1 MVQRNKNSL
10 IKRLAIVLCICIL
23 FDLCFAGVDT
33 FAARTKTPKIKLSK
47 TSVSVAAGKTVKV
60 NVKGSYKKVKVV
72 ASKSGY
78 AKISVKGKKITIKGI
93 KEGKVNI
100 TVRGYGK
107 NGKLAATGKL
117 KVNVKKKAAKKKTA
131 PKKTTEQ
138 KTTEQKKTEQKTT
151 EQKTTEKKNP
161 DKKTTEQK
169 TTEQKTSEQKTT
181 EEKKPEQK
189 TSTETG
195 KPSADTTKYNAGEY
209 SISKVHS
216 GEATYYEKPSNGAA
230 NLDKFADENN
240 YLTAAMNNED
250 YMNGLAGAYIEVT
263 DKDGDV
269 VKVLI
274 TDRLPEGKK
283 GDIDLTKDAFKTIE
297 PEVTGRMRVTWKII
311 PLPTDKPIS
320 FVWKEG
326 SSKWWAQIQVRNGRY
341 PIKKLEY
348 LDKATNKYIELKRE
362 EYNYFTAQQGLGDE
376 GPYTFRVTDF
386 YGHEI
391 IETNVAMNSSGT
403 PVSGKQNFPY

>member
-1 MVQRNKNSL
+1 MVQQNKNSL

-138 KTTEQKKTEQKTT
+138 KTTEEKKT
-151 EQKTTEKKNP
+151 
-161 DKKTTEQK
+161 
-169 TTEQKTSEQKTT
+169 
-181 EEKKPEQK
+181 EQK

-297 PEVTGRMRVTWKII
+297 PEVTGRMKVTWKII

-326 SSKWWAQIQVRNGRY
+326 SSKWWAHIQVRNGRY